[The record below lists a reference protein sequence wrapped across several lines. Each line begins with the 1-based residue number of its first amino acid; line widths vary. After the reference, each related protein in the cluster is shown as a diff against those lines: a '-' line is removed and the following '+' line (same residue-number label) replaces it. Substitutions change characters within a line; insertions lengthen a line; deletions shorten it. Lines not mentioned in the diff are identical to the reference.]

1 MVKRYHTFVIVIFAV
16 SIPATIS
23 HGIYEVSKLCPT
35 WYQLNSVGKCQ
46 CSSQLGMIRCETNR
60 RVMLYCMT
68 NDNTSNITA
77 VGACPSSHRDNIND
91 MYVQLPADVNELNN
105 FTCGRLKRRGLLCS
119 HCEDSLGVAVLS
131 YSQECTQCLGNFQGW
146 LLYSAL
152 ALIPITLFFLIVVFC
167 NIHAT
172 SAHMNALICIT
183 QIFLYKINSDPG
195 VISKQETS
203 LAKVLL
209 TILGIWN
216 LDFFRFIY
224 PPFCISIHFSTLQ
237 VLAFEYIIA
246 FYPLLLI
253 IITYIGIE
261 LYDNNYRI
269 IILMWKPFSWC
280 LSHIKKHLPVNLES
294 VKSNIINTFASFLV
308 YSYSKILFTCYSF
321 IGITEVFQRN
331 GSHPNT
337 THSYYSRYNASMP
350 YLGPQHKPYFIL
362 AVIILTVFNIFP
374 MLLMFAYPTT
384 LFQKTLGCFPKV
396 NWHFLHT
403 FMDHFQGCY
412 KNGTNNTWDYRYIA
426 GMYLLIR
433 IIFHIPDLLSIK
445 DYTAIY
451 ILTPL
456 AMSLIFGIFRPY
468 CTDVYNRLDCTL
480 FGLLAIARLWGV
492 CAVYIIH
499 APIKVIY
506 MVIFVFIFH
515 TIFVLFI
522 YIALPIIKFCNR
534 YGYSMSPQTFIVSS

>member
-1 MVKRYHTFVIVIFAV
+1 MMKRCHLFVIVVFTA

-23 HGIYEVSKLCPT
+23 HSIHDERKLCPT

-46 CSSQLGMIRCETNR
+46 CLSQLGIRCETNG
-60 RVMLYCMT
+60 RVMLRIEYCMT
-68 NDNTSNITA
+68 YDNISNVTA
-77 VGACPSSHRDNIND
+77 VGTCPFSNRDNIND
-91 MYVQLPADVNELNN
+91 MYVQQPADVNELNN
-105 FTCGRLKRRGLLCS
+105 FTCGRLKREGLLCS

-131 YSQECTQCLGNFQGW
+131 YNHECTRCLGNFQGW

-183 QIFLYKINSDPG
+183 QIVLYKINSYPG

-203 LAKVLL
+203 LEKVSVTL
-209 TILGIWN
+209 LGIWN
-216 LDFFRFIY
+216 LDFFRYIY

-237 VLAFEYIIA
+237 VLAFDYIIA

-261 LYDNNYRI
+261 LYDNNYRVI
-269 IILMWKPFSWC
+269 VLMWKPFSWC
-280 LSHIKKHLPVNLES
+280 LSHIKKYLPVNLES

-308 YSYSKILFTCYSF
+308 YSYSKILFTCYSL
-321 IGITEVFQRN
+321 ISITEVSQRN
-331 GSHPNT
+331 GCYPNT
-337 THSYYSRYNASMP
+337 AHSYYSMYNASMP

-374 MLLMFAYPTT
+374 MLLMFVYPTT
-384 LFQKTLGCFPKV
+384 LFQKTLGCFPRV

-433 IIFHIPDLLSIK
+433 IIYHIPDIITLNHKYNNFLYFLMPLLI
-445 DYTAIY
+445 
-451 ILTPL
+451 
-456 AMSLIFGIFRPY
+456 SLIFGSFRPY
-468 CTDVYNRLDCTL
+468 RTDAYNRLDCVY
-480 FGLLAIARLWGV
+480 FGLLAFAQLWGICV
-492 CAVYIIH
+492 VYIINL
-499 APIKVIY
+499 PIIVIY
-506 MVIFVFIFH
+506 MVICVPVFH
-515 TIFVLFI
+515 TIFVLLI
-522 YIALPIIKFCNR
+522 YIALPIIKFCYIR
-534 YGYSMSPQTFIVSS
+534 YR